1 MSDQLVLEFPSQQA
15 YKKEDFYVSP
25 SNHEAYDFVNSW
37 PRWIK
42 RIINIYGPSGSGK
55 THLASVLKNKTTS
68 LCVNSNELNENI
80 FLEFKTKEALIIE
93 DLDEKIS
100 EKILFSLWNA
110 ASHDNKYFLITSKKP
125 INSYKF
131 KLQDLI
137 SRVNSCLTIGIDL
150 PSDDL
155 ISVILAKNFSDKQI
169 KVQKK
174 HIDYII
180 KRIDRSYEKISQ
192 FILVLDKYSIK
203 KRSPFSLKL
212 IKEVLKMI

>member
-1 MSDQLVLEFPSQQA
+1 MSDQLILKFPTQQA

-25 SNHEAYDFVNSW
+25 SNHEAYDFINSW

-42 RIINIYGPSGSGK
+42 RIVNIFGPSGSGK
-55 THLASVLKNKTTS
+55 SHLASILKSKTS
-68 LCVNSNELNENI
+68 CLLIDCNELDEKT
-80 FLEFKTKEALIIE
+80 FLKFKTKEALIIE
-93 DLDEKIS
+93 NLDEKIP
-100 EKILFSLWNA
+100 EKLLFSIWNLA
-110 ASHDNKYFLITSKKP
+110 LQDNKYFLITSTKP

-131 KLQDLI
+131 KLRDLI
-137 SRVNSCLTIGIDL
+137 SRVNSSLIIGINL

-155 ISVILAKNFSDKQI
+155 ISVILTKNFSDKQI
-169 KVQKK
+169 KVEKK

-192 FILVLDKYSIK
+192 FILILDKYSLK
-203 KRSPFSLKL
+203 KGSPFGLKL